1 MFTSSIRSSF
11 ALKIVLGLLL
21 VAAADWLLFLKPLGI
36 ALGLFSVL
44 LLAAASMI
52 RRGWHALLRANGA
65 ELALVA
71 SQGGATFA
79 LDLPA
84 SGAR

>member
-1 MFTSSIRSSF
+1 VFTSSIRLSF

-52 RRGWHALLRANGA
+52 R
-65 ELALVA
+65 
-71 SQGGATFA
+71 
-79 LDLPA
+79 
-84 SGAR
+84 